1 MTSEL
6 YDRLLNDGYDITD
19 IIQAIHHYVTKTALT
34 LDYIKLAEQDEPTE
48 KSIKSWVNYLIDCNV
63 LACNTR
69 SYIEENEEHELD
81 EVLDSIFC
89 MLEVMMVHAIHR
101 AKLEPNEEKYG
112 VIVVQP
118 GEDDVDRFGVGVKE
132 SLYQLHMSKLIDDI
146 AEAIDTIED
155 LEEES
160 KKLVSEYHLVAG
172 IAKMNDRNMEDK
184 YDHY

>member
-81 EVLDSIFC
+81 EALDSIIY
-89 MLEVMMVHAIHR
+89 MLKVLMVHAIQR
-101 AKLEPNEEKYG
+101 AKLEPNVEKYG

-118 GEDDVDRFGVGVKE
+118 DEDDADRFGIGVKE
-132 SLYQLHMSKLIDDI
+132 HLYQLHMFKLIDDI
-146 AEAIDTIED
+146 AKAIDTAED
-155 LEEES
+155 LEKETR
-160 KKLVSEYHLVAG
+160 KMTSEYGMVAG
-172 IAKMNDRNMEDK
+172 IAKMNAQNKEE
-184 YDHY
+184 

>member
-63 LACNTR
+63 LVHNTH

-81 EVLDSIFC
+81 EALDSIVY
-89 MLEVMMVHAIHR
+89 MLKGLMVHAIQR
-101 AKLEPNEEKYG
+101 AKLEPNVEKYG

-118 GEDDVDRFGVGVKE
+118 DEDDADRFGVGVKE

-146 AEAIDTIED
+146 TEAIDTIED

-160 KKLVSEYHLVAG
+160 KKLVSEYHLIAG
-172 IAKMNDRNMEDK
+172 IVKMNDRNKEE
-184 YDHY
+184 

>member
-1 MTSEL
+1 
-6 YDRLLNDGYDITD
+6 
-19 IIQAIHHYVTKTALT
+19 
-34 LDYIKLAEQDEPTE
+34 
-48 KSIKSWVNYLIDCNV
+48 
-63 LACNTR
+63 
-69 SYIEENEEHELD
+69 
-81 EVLDSIFC
+81 
-89 MLEVMMVHAIHR
+89 MMVHAIHR

-155 LEEES
+155 LEDES
-160 KKLVSEYHLVAG
+160 KKLVSEYHLVVG